1 MSKKR
6 VLILGGG
13 FGGVYAAV
21 HLGRMFNKRELEEI
35 EIAIVSRENYIV
47 FQPLLPEVISG
58 SVELNHVIAPIRRM
72 APKARLY
79 ARDIKAIDPIA
90 RTVTLSPGARPER
103 LTLSYDHLVVAMGT
117 RLDHSKIPGMHEHA
131 SPFKYLGDAL
141 YLRNQLVRALEQAET
156 ETDPDTRRRLLTFVV
171 AGGGFSGV
179 ECIAEMNDFLR
190 EAVHAYHNISEAD
203 LRLILLQR
211 SERILPELTESLAAF
226 AHKLLVK
233 RGVEI
238 QLGTGLKAVSADAV
252 VVENKETRHME
263 TIGTRTTVATVP
275 AGPHPLLSTLP
286 FPQEKGRIVVDQ
298 TTEVKGWPGVWALGD
313 CAAIMQVDGQISPP
327 TAQHALRQ
335 ARTCAENI
343 VASMR
348 GGTKRIFK
356 FTGLGKLGSLGRRS
370 AVAEIFGIHLKGLF
384 AWLLWRGVYVTKFP
398 GLSGQLRLL
407 ADWILDTFLPRDIT
421 QLRLFHEEPVHREH
435 FEAGET
441 VFSEGEFGDKVY
453 FIVKGEAA
461 VERDGEFLANLRLGE
476 VFGEAALISDQP
488 RNASIRAVTALDV
501 TVVSREAFQE
511 LLGHLPG
518 VRDTMQEIMRRR
530 MERPIDLQQEMNAMT
545 VGSATPSSPLD
556 GTGEKKMQILV

>member
-1 MSKKR
+1 
-6 VLILGGG
+6 
-13 FGGVYAAV
+13 
-21 HLGRMFNKRELEEI
+21 
-35 EIAIVSRENYIV
+35 
-47 FQPLLPEVISG
+47 
-58 SVELNHVIAPIRRM
+58 
-72 APKARLY
+72 
-79 ARDIKAIDPIA
+79 
-90 RTVTLSPGARPER
+90 
-103 LTLSYDHLVVAMGT
+103 MGT

-141 YLRNQLVRALEQAET
+141 YLRNQLVRALEEAET

-238 QLGTGLKAVSADAV
+238 RLGAGLKAVSADAV
-252 VVENKETRHME
+252 VVEDKETRLTE

-275 AGPHPLLSTLP
+275 AGPHPLLSALP

-348 GGTKRIFK
+348 GGTKKTFK